1 MKTIK
6 VSIRHGENFT
16 AASLMKRYAD
26 QTRTEFR
33 RSLFGSAELIIDGEK
48 YQYDHW
54 SVTSEN
60 GADVVTLYL
69 ISSK

>member
-1 MKTIK
+1 MKNIK
-6 VSIRHGENFT
+6 ITVRHGENFT

-26 QTRTEFR
+26 QTRAEFR
-33 RSLFGSAELIIDGEK
+33 RSLFGAAELIIDGEK

-69 ISSK
+69 INIK